1 MGVTIYDVAK
11 RAKVSPSWVSWAL
24 RNHPRAQEIREETRE
39 RIRLAAKD
47 LGYLKNISATT
58 IRTGFNASTVVL
70 LATENTNPKGNFA
83 LLSRL
88 NAMGYGL
95 RLYYVHE
102 LEKAFDEILANQLHY
117 VICTLTM
124 LEQRRRVAEFCRKH
138 NIRAVF
144 LGAGAVGM
152 GFPTFAVDTRDE
164 MHRLV
169 NRFHELGHRKIALLC
184 GQHRHCA
191 TEFRHQGYLD
201 ALAEHEIDE
210 KMTFCQEFST
220 EPFLNFIE
228 QERPTALACIDGM
241 VATLALNALLRHG
254 VNVPGE
260 ISILAITGAEM
271 LPSILKI
278 GCFTEPLGVAMTNA
292 LEYLLTGK
300 CSAPLT
306 ENECRIVLESVYHPG
321 ETEGPPP
328 EQTRYYNGLSRCDIF
343 INSSTERR

>member
-1 MGVTIYDVAK
+1 MFMNWRK
-11 RAKVSPSWVSWAL
+11 L
-24 RNHPRAQEIREETRE
+24 C
-39 RIRLAAKD
+39 
-47 LGYLKNISATT
+47 
-58 IRTGFNASTVVL
+58 
-70 LATENTNPKGNFA
+70 
-83 LLSRL
+83 
-88 NAMGYGL
+88 
-95 RLYYVHE
+95 
-102 LEKAFDEILANQLHY
+102 EILANQLHY

-260 ISILAITGAEM
+260 ISILGDYRGGNASVHSENRVFHGTAGSRNDQCTGISSDRKM
-271 LPSILKI
+271 LCP
-278 GCFTEPLGVAMTNA
+278 
-292 LEYLLTGK
+292 
-300 CSAPLT
+300 
-306 ENECRIVLESVYHPG
+306 
-321 ETEGPPP
+321 
-328 EQTRYYNGLSRCDIF
+328 
-343 INSSTERR
+343 INRK

>member
-39 RIRLAAKD
+39 RIRLAAKE

-201 ALAEHEIDE
+201 ALAEHE
-210 KMTFCQEFST
+210 
-220 EPFLNFIE
+220 
-228 QERPTALACIDGM
+228 
-241 VATLALNALLRHG
+241 
-254 VNVPGE
+254 
-260 ISILAITGAEM
+260 
-271 LPSILKI
+271 
-278 GCFTEPLGVAMTNA
+278 
-292 LEYLLTGK
+292 
-300 CSAPLT
+300 
-306 ENECRIVLESVYHPG
+306 
-321 ETEGPPP
+321 
-328 EQTRYYNGLSRCDIF
+328 
-343 INSSTERR
+343 

>member
-39 RIRLAAKD
+39 RIRLAAKE

-138 NIRAVF
+138 NIRAVL
-144 LGAGAVGM
+144 LGAG
-152 GFPTFAVDTRDE
+152 
-164 MHRLV
+164 
-169 NRFHELGHRKIALLC
+169 
-184 GQHRHCA
+184 
-191 TEFRHQGYLD
+191 
-201 ALAEHEIDE
+201 
-210 KMTFCQEFST
+210 
-220 EPFLNFIE
+220 
-228 QERPTALACIDGM
+228 
-241 VATLALNALLRHG
+241 
-254 VNVPGE
+254 
-260 ISILAITGAEM
+260 
-271 LPSILKI
+271 
-278 GCFTEPLGVAMTNA
+278 
-292 LEYLLTGK
+292 
-300 CSAPLT
+300 
-306 ENECRIVLESVYHPG
+306 
-321 ETEGPPP
+321 
-328 EQTRYYNGLSRCDIF
+328 
-343 INSSTERR
+343 